1 MVSSSPSRLRRCVHV
16 LLVGVLG
23 LAAACETTPPVRV
36 DTNFASTEVFANR
49 SPADVAVLPIEDG
62 TPDGSVQR
70 HLVYLRQAIE
80 REMVDRLYSP
90 LTSTVVDAAMRGG
103 ADVGP
108 KDSMLAPATLQKLV
122 GRAHEDAVF
131 AMRVQRWDESSL
143 LVDKRVRFEF
153 QAAMMGKDGE
163 LLWSGT
169 IQGDA
174 KAGGVG
180 AAPRDRDGMAQSCAS
195 LAVKEM
201 MQRLPRRVL

>member
-1 MVSSSPSRLRRCVHV
+1 MVSSSPTRHRRCVHG
-16 LLVGVLG
+16 LLVGILG
-23 LAAACETTPPVRV
+23 LLTACETVPPVRV
-36 DTNFASTEVFANR
+36 DSNFASTEVFANR

-70 HLVYLRQAIE
+70 HLVFLRQAIE

-90 LTSTVVDAAMRGG
+90 LTSTVVDAAMRGA

-108 KDSMLAPATLQKLV
+108 KESLLAPATLQKMV

-131 AMRVQRWDESSL
+131 AVRVQRWDESSL
-143 LVDKRVRFEF
+143 LVDKRIRFEF
-153 QAAMMGKDGE
+153 QAAMMGKGGE

-169 IQGDA
+169 IQGDV

-180 AAPRDRDGMAQSCAS
+180 AAPRDRDAMAQNCGAM
-195 LAVKEM
+195 AVKEM